1 LDAEPGRSFGSAL
14 TRNTEDGVSLSIFL
28 QQLINGVSLGSLYSL
43 IAIGYTMVYGILR
56 LINFAHGDVLM
67 MGCYFAFY
75 GVLIFSLP
83 WWVSFPVAL
92 AVTALLG
99 VAIDRGAYLPV
110 RKAPR
115 ISALITAIGVSFLL
129 ENLALV
135 VFGGRPKAFHRPA
148 VLGHVLQWGEVQ
160 MITLSLW
167 IPAITLLLIL
177 VLLAIIFRT
186 RTGRAMRAISRDME
200 TVRLMGVDVNR
211 ITSITFALGSALAAA
226 GGILWALKY
235 PQIDPYMGIVPGLKA
250 FVAAVLGGIGNVAGA
265 AIGGLLLGVLEI
277 MLIAFMPGL
286 AGYKDA
292 FAFLILIGILLF
304 RPIGIMGEKLPE

>member
-1 LDAEPGRSFGSAL
+1 M
-14 TRNTEDGVSLSIFL
+14 TLSIFL
-28 QQLINGVSLGSLYSL
+28 QQLINGTSLGSLYGL

-75 GVLIFSLP
+75 VFLIFSLP
-83 WWVSFPVAL
+83 WWVSFPIAIL
-92 AVTALLG
+92 LTALLG
-99 VAIDRGAYLPV
+99 IAIDRGAYLPV

-135 VFGGRPKAFHRPA
+135 IFGGRPKAFHRPA
-148 VLGHVLQWGEVQ
+148 LFGQIVHRGDLHFL
-160 MITLSLW
+160 TLSIW

-177 VLLAIIFRT
+177 FLLLVIYRT
-186 RTGRAMRAISRDME
+186 RTGMAMRAIARDME

-226 GGILWALKY
+226 GGIMWALKF
-235 PQIDPYMGIVPGLKA
+235 PQIDPYMGIIPGLKA
-250 FVAAVLGGIGNVAGA
+250 FVAAVLGGIGNVIGA
-265 AIGGLLLGVLEI
+265 ALGGFLLGLLEI
-277 MLIAFMPGL
+277 MLIALLPSLG
-286 AGYKDA
+286 GYKDA

-304 RPIGIMGEKLPE
+304 RPIGIMGEKLPD

>member
-1 LDAEPGRSFGSAL
+1 M
-14 TRNTEDGVSLSIFL
+14 TLSIFL
-28 QQLINGVSLGSLYSL
+28 QQLINGISLGSLYGL
-43 IAIGYTMVYGILR
+43 VAIGYTMVYGILR

-75 GVLIFSLP
+75 GILIFSLP
-83 WWVSFPVAL
+83 WWASFL
-92 AVTALLG
+92 AAILLTALLG
-99 VAIDRGAYLPV
+99 VIIDRGAYLPV

-129 ENLALV
+129 EHLGLV
-135 VFGGRPKAFHRPA
+135 IFGGRAKPFYRPPIFGA
-148 VLGHVLQWGEVQ
+148 VFEWGE
-160 MITLSLW
+160 IRFIALTLW
-167 IPAITLLLIL
+167 IPLVTLFL
-177 VLLAIIFRT
+177 VLGLLYIVYRT

-226 GGILWALKY
+226 GGIMWALKF
-235 PQIDPYMGIVPGLKA
+235 PQIDPYMGIIPGIKA

-265 AIGGLLLGVLEI
+265 ALGGLLLGILEI
-277 MLIAFMPGL
+277 MLIALMPSL

-292 FAFLILIGILLF
+292 FAFLILIVILLF
-304 RPIGIMGEKLPE
+304 RPIGIMGERLPE

>member
-1 LDAEPGRSFGSAL
+1 LKLVISVFAMTF
-14 TRNTEDGVSLSIFL
+14 SIFL
-28 QQLINGVSLGSLYSL
+28 QQLINGISLGSLYGL
-43 IAIGYTMVYGILR
+43 VAIGYTMVYGILR

-75 GVLIFSLP
+75 AFLIFSFP
-83 WWVSFPVAL
+83 WWVSFPMAIL
-92 AVTALLG
+92 FIALLG
-99 VAIDRGAYLPV
+99 IAIDRGAYLPV

-148 VLGHVLQWGEVQ
+148 LFGQVIEWGDLHFL
-160 MITLSLW
+160 TLSIW
-167 IPAITLLLIL
+167 IPTITIVLILLLLL
-177 VLLAIIFRT
+177 VVYRT
-186 RTGRAMRAISRDME
+186 RTGMAMRAISRDME

-226 GGILWALKY
+226 GGIMWALKF
-235 PQIDPYMGIVPGLKA
+235 PQIDPYMGIIPGLKA
-250 FVAAVLGGIGNVAGA
+250 FVAAVLGGIGNVIGA
-265 AIGGLLLGVLEI
+265 ALGGFLLGLLEI
-277 MLIAFMPGL
+277 MLVALLPSLG
-286 AGYKDA
+286 GYKDA

-304 RPIGIMGEKLPE
+304 RPIGIMGEKLPD